1 MGKSW
6 AKGGAWVGRGAP
18 EKVGQSARLALE
30 HVLIALQAE
39 ISDRVCDCKRAPNGC
54 PLCKRRC

>member
-1 MGKSW
+1 MGKSGLK
-6 AKGGAWVGRGAP
+6 AELGSGAERRRR
-18 EKVGQSARLALE
+18 SDSRLRVALE

-39 ISDRVCDCKRAPNGC
+39 ISDRVCDCERAPNGC